1 MWTKVSSWLYRIL
14 WNKHDKIITMMISED
29 DMIAQY
35 RCCSNDSD
43 YLTIITSQCDA
54 KNLTMTWLDSTWLV
68 LTWIDST
75 LLCLTWLYFT
85 WLDLTWL
92 DLTWLDLT
100 WLDLTWLWLYL
111 TWLDLSWLDLITIV
125 VIIIIASTTFIYITL
140 QEHIFWYSDYH
151 ILIFVILSDHFI
163 RLFYLISPTL
173 TLLCSY
179 LMYLGV
185 SLRIAFC
192 YSERS
197 F

>member
-1 MWTKVSSWLYRIL
+1 MEVVSILLDRGASLEAKDNVSNRIL
-14 WNKHDKIITMMISED
+14 IIWQSSLVSATRKIW
-29 DMIAQY
+29 
-35 RCCSNDSD
+35 
-43 YLTIITSQCDA
+43 L
-54 KNLTMTWLDSTWLV
+54 WLDLTRLDLCWLE
-68 LTWIDST
+68 
-75 LLCLTWLYFT
+75 LTWLYFTLLDLTLFYLT

-111 TWLDLSWLDLITIV
+111 TWLELSWLDLITIV
-125 VIIIIASTTFIYITL
+125 AIIIIASTTFIYITL